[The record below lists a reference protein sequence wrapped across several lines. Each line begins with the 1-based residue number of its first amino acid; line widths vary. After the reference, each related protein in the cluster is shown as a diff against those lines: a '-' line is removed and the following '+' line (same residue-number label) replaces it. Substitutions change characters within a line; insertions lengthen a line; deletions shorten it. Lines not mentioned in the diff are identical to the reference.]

1 HGSAPDIEGKGIS
14 NPIATIRSTALM
26 LEFMGYQEAA
36 AKIYEAVDAN
46 LVEGKVKTPDL
57 GGNSTTQQV
66 IDDIVGRF

>member
-1 HGSAPDIEGKGIS
+1 
-14 NPIATIRSTALM
+14 M